1 MTRGFG
7 PAFFVLEFYQAAAVA
22 QTLLGLAA
30 NSTVRHPRA

>member
-22 QTLLGLAA
+22 QTLLG
-30 NSTVRHPRA
+30 PRC